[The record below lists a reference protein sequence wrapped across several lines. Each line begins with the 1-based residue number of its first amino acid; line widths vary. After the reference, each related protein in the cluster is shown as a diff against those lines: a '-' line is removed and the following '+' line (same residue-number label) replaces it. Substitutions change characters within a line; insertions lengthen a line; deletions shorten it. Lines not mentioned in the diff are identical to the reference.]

1 MLSPIN
7 ERRGNPAP
15 DVLRTRAQT
24 FRAWRGV
31 AVCALL
37 VVGVSALPV
46 SADES
51 VDEGDGI
58 IYFPVDRT
66 GEPDGE
72 ATVHYTT
79 CPTPLAADTAATAAC
94 TGFVGT
100 AVAGVDYMP
109 SSGPITFP
117 DGDGEPKRVAVVI
130 VDDRIDE
137 DDETFHFVIFAPVG
151 LEIPSGDGDAVGT
164 IRDDDPAP
172 VLSVDSPEVGEHEG
186 PLVFS
191 LTLDRPSARQL
202 AVPWQTSPSTATAGE
217 DYTHASGVVDFT
229 AGETVGAVVV
239 QIVDDDIAENDETL
253 LLVLDS
259 IPDLSGTGTFAGVIV
274 DDDRPEAEP
283 TVNVVGAVV
292 AEGSA
297 GGAVEFAV
305 SLGHASRTAIE
316 VVVVTADGT
325 AKSSGTGVAERDY
338 VAIEQQTLV
347 FAAGTRARTVRVAI
361 NDDDVSEESPESF
374 YLRIVSAT
382 GAVVGSDGEAMI
394 TDDEARPQPFFSG
407 KEPDGA
413 IRVDEGIGTVAVPVS
428 LSGKSDRAFA
438 VEFGTRT
445 LYAPRATAGVDFEDT
460 LRSLTFRPGETSGYS
475 TELTIIDD
483 VDVEAN
489 EVFELWV
496 VERGTTTG
504 EAVVVI
510 IVDNDLHP
518 GISVGDS
525 VGDEGSAMTFDVTLS
540 ASSVNEIT
548 VQWATAD
555 HDAKSDEGDYR
566 SANGMLTFARGQT
579 RKRISVVTLQ
589 DELAEPDERFKVE
602 LTDPTNAT
610 LADGVGYGTI
620 EDDDPDVRCERIEGA
635 SAVESDEAIEFVI
648 KIDKPSGKSVSML
661 YATADVSAR
670 NGEDYTRKTGTARIQ
685 PGQTQTSVLVALIDD
700 EAMESSEQLRLNLSN
715 YANLERCTPSWL
727 PGTIFDDDSSTHALS
742 IEGGTGN
749 ESDDTLDFVVTLEPA
764 STDTVTVGYATRDD
778 GATGGEDFVAQTDQ
792 LTFTAGETSKTV
804 AVTLVEDDLAEGTE
818 TFQVVL
824 RDPENAH
831 LAPGGRS
838 RAVGTIIDND
848 VAPMVSVEA
857 ASGTEGPSGTITFPV
872 RLSRATGDAI
882 SVRYRMK
889 PGTANAGADF
899 VSASS
904 TLTIPAGSDRASL
917 VVSLTDNALSEPDE
931 TFTVEI
937 FEPRNATLSQAVAT
951 GTIEDDESPP
961 SFTQPSTYR
970 YREGS
975 QMEWTLSLTPESPR
989 SEYPIELR
997 VYNEHGTASKRD
1009 YRSFDKRFLLAAGR
1023 RSIGLQSITYISND
1037 SVDEDDETFSAHFSI
1052 VDGHVKPDAWSVTV
1066 VIEDTNDPPSIGVSS
1081 PRGREG
1087 AAADFKLRLS
1097 ASSTREITVQYATQ
1111 HGTATADDFDAVQGT
1126 LVFSPGQVSKT
1137 VRVALRADGVNEPEE
1152 ETFSLTLSAP
1162 TNARLTKP
1170 APPKDWHDDFSWGG
1184 KAEGVVL
1191 DGDGEPALSI
1201 ADAEATEGTSGLDFA
1216 VTMTPPNHQD
1226 VLVDY
1231 TVVAGTAL
1239 EAEDYTRTATPGRL
1253 RFPPGVTRIVL
1264 PVAVVDDEV
1273 AELTETLEVRLS
1285 SPRYAVI
1292 TDRPEIALARRIAVG
1307 TILDDDEIEV
1317 TVGDASGN
1325 EGETVTFTVSL
1336 TGVTDAE
1343 IVATYALSDGTA
1355 LSGSDYDP
1363 TSGGPT
1369 GSLRFA
1375 AGVTS
1380 ATVQV
1385 ELLDDDLDEA
1395 PETFVLT
1402 LTGVT
1407 EGSARIDPDAGRAM
1421 GTINDTDVAPTVSI
1435 AEEPVAE
1442 EGGTLAF
1449 TVSLEKPSGQTVTVS
1464 YATADD
1470 TATAGDDYETGRG
1483 ALSFQP
1489 GETSHTVSVAVLDDM
1504 VDEPNETLF
1513 LSLTEAT
1520 NASLDVATATGTILD
1535 NDASSS
1541 VIELT
1546 AEPAS
1551 LSEDG
1556 GASTVA
1562 VTATLDLNARAE
1574 ATTVTVSVTGSGDVE
1589 AVDYEPVDNFE
1600 VVIAAGARSGVGT
1613 FTLTPEDDGVDEKD
1627 ETLAVTGVSYLPVTE
1642 TSVTL
1647 ADDDQT
1653 STSIMLTAVPSRLS
1667 ENDGDTEVTVTATL
1681 DIAARTSATTV
1692 TVAVE
1697 GSGAPDAVDFADVQD
1712 FTITIPPG
1720 ETSGKATFT
1729 VTPEDDLADELDET
1743 LSAEGMSDLP
1753 VTGTSVSLVDDDE
1766 RSTYILLS
1774 ADPARVSEGA
1784 DAATVAV
1791 TATLDAGARTVETTV
1806 AVTVTGSGSN
1816 DAVDYAPVS
1825 DFEIVIG
1832 AGDTSGTGTFELE
1845 PEDDAVAESNETLT
1859 VSGTSV
1865 LDVRSATVT
1874 VVDDDRESTGIDLSA
1889 FPSQVAEGAGPTEVT
1904 VTASLDRAA
1913 RQAATTVT
1921 VAVTGSGQAR
1931 AVDFQ
1936 AVPDFAITIP
1946 ANAASGTGT
1955 FTLVPLDDAIAELD
1969 ETLDVSGTSD
1979 LPVTR
1984 TDVALADD
1992 DEASSRILLSAVPSR
2007 LSENDGDT
2015 EVTVTATLDIAARTS
2030 ATTVTVSV
2038 TGSGDVEAVDYEP
2051 VDNFE
2056 VVIAAGARSG
2066 VGTFTLTPE
2075 DDGVDE
2081 KDETLAVTGVSYLP
2095 VTETSVTLA
2104 DDDQT
2109 STSIM
2114 LTAVPSRLSENDG
2127 DTEVTVTATLD
2138 IAARTSATTVTV
2150 AVEGSGA
2157 PDAVDFADVQD
2168 FTITI
2173 PPGETSGKA
2182 TFTVTPEDDLADE
2195 LDETLSAEGM
2205 SDLPVTGTSVSLVD
2219 DDERSTYILLSA
2231 DPARVSEGADAATVA
2246 VTATLDAGA
2255 RTVETTVAV
2264 TVTGSGSNDA
2274 VDYAPVS
2281 DFEIVIGAGDTSGTG
2296 TFELE
2301 PEDDAVAE
2309 SNETLTVSGTSVLD
2323 VRSATVTVVDDDA
2336 ESTGIDLSAFPSQVA
2351 EGAGPTEV
2359 KVTASLDRAARQA
2372 ATTVTVAV
2380 TGSGQARAV
2389 DFQAVPDFAITIP
2402 ANAASGTGT
2411 FTLVALDDAIAE
2423 LDETLDVSGTSDL
2436 PVTRTDVALADDD
2449 EASSRILLSA
2459 VPSRLSENDGDTEV
2473 TVTATLDIA
2482 ARTSAT
2488 TVTVAVEG
2496 SGAPD
2501 AVDFADVQDF
2511 TITIPPGETSGKAT
2525 FTVTPE
2531 DDLADELDETL
2542 SAEGMSDLPV
2552 TGTSVSLVDD
2562 DERSTYILL
2571 SADPARVSE
2580 GADAAT
2586 VAVTATLDAGARTV
2600 ETTVAVTVT
2609 GSGSNDAVDYAPV
2622 SDFEIVIGAG
2632 DTSGTG
2638 TFELE
2643 PEDDAVAES
2652 NETLTVSGTSVLD
2665 VRSATVTV
2673 VDDDAE
2679 STGIDL
2685 SAFPSQVAEGAGPTE
2700 VKVTASLDRA
2710 ARQAATTVTVA
2721 VTGSGQ
2727 ARAVDFQAVP
2737 DFAITIPANAASG
2750 TGTFTLVALDDAIAE
2765 LDETLDVSGTS
2776 DLPVTRTDVALA
2788 DDDEASSRILLSA
2801 VPGRVS
2807 EGDGATR
2814 VTVTATVDRAR
2825 RQQETTVAVSVSGS
2839 GDADAV
2845 DFVSVP
2851 DFAITIPAN
2860 AASGTGTFMLTPV
2873 DDAIA
2878 ELDETLDVS
2887 GTSDLPVTRTD
2898 VTLADDDEASSRILL
2913 SAVPGRVS
2921 EGAGATPVTV
2931 TATLDRARRQQET
2944 TVAVSVTGSGDA
2956 GAVDFVSVPGF
2967 AITIPANAASGTG
2980 TFTLTPVDDAIA
2992 ELDETLDVSGTS
3004 DLPVTRTRVTLADD
3018 DEASSRILLSA
3029 VPGRVSEGAG
3039 ATRVTVT
3046 ATLDRARRQQE
3057 TTVAVSVSG
3066 SGDAGAADF
3075 VSVPDFRITIPANAA
3090 SGTGTFTLTPVDDA
3104 IAELDETLDVSGRS
3118 DLPVTRTNVTLADDD
3133 EASSRIR
3140 LSADPARVSEGD
3152 GPVAVAVTRPWT
3164 AAAPGGD
3171 DRGRVGDGQRRCGR
3185 GGLRVGS
3192 GLPDHHSRERGE
3204 RHGHVHPDAGG
3215 RPDRRGGR
3223 GADGIRRL
3231 RSTGELGDHGTAG
3244 RRRGVVAHPAVGRSG
3259 AGVRGRRPGGGG
3271 GDRVP
3276 GPWRA
3281 PGGDDRGRVG
3291 DGQRRCGRGG
3301 LRVGCGLR
3309 DHHSRERPEWH
3320 RHVHVDTGGR
3330 PDRRGGRGADGI
3342 RRLRSTG
3349 ELGDHGTAGR
3359 RRGVDAHPAVG
3370 RSGAGVR
3377 GRRLG
3382 GGGGDSVPGPRSA
3395 PGGDDRGRVGVGQRQ
3410 SRGGGLRRGCGLPDH
3425 HRGERPEW
3433 HRHVHVDTGGR
3444 RRGGGGRDAGVDG
3457 RIGPAG
3463 HAGIGGFGGRRRDGE
3478 PRAVDRRCRGGGGRG
3493 RTTVRGDAGRPERG
3507 GSDGGLCDGGPG
3519 GVPGSGRRGGNRLR
3533 ERGGDADVR
3542 ARRGVANDRG
3552 IGYRRQ
3558 RGRAGRNVRAC
3569 AGRPA
3574 RRDAWP
3580 RVGAGH
3586 DPG

>member
-1 MLSPIN
+1 
-7 ERRGNPAP
+7 
-15 DVLRTRAQT
+15 
-24 FRAWRGV
+24 
-31 AVCALL
+31 
-37 VVGVSALPV
+37 
-46 SADES
+46 
-51 VDEGDGI
+51 
-58 IYFPVDRT
+58 
-66 GEPDGE
+66 
-72 ATVHYTT
+72 
-79 CPTPLAADTAATAAC
+79 
-94 TGFVGT
+94 
-100 AVAGVDYMP
+100 
-109 SSGPITFP
+109 
-117 DGDGEPKRVAVVI
+117 
-130 VDDRIDE
+130 
-137 DDETFHFVIFAPVG
+137 
-151 LEIPSGDGDAVGT
+151 
-164 IRDDDPAP
+164 
-172 VLSVDSPEVGEHEG
+172 
-186 PLVFS
+186 
-191 LTLDRPSARQL
+191 
-202 AVPWQTSPSTATAGE
+202 
-217 DYTHASGVVDFT
+217 
-229 AGETVGAVVV
+229 
-239 QIVDDDIAENDETL
+239 
-253 LLVLDS
+253 
-259 IPDLSGTGTFAGVIV
+259 
-274 DDDRPEAEP
+274 
-283 TVNVVGAVV
+283 
-292 AEGSA
+292 
-297 GGAVEFAV
+297 
-305 SLGHASRTAIE
+305 
-316 VVVVTADGT
+316 
-325 AKSSGTGVAERDY
+325 
-338 VAIEQQTLV
+338 
-347 FAAGTRARTVRVAI
+347 
-361 NDDDVSEESPESF
+361 
-374 YLRIVSAT
+374 
-382 GAVVGSDGEAMI
+382 MI

-407 KEPDGA
+407 KDPDAA

-428 LSGKSDRAFA
+428 LSGKSDRAVA

-445 LYAPRATAGVDFEDT
+445 LYAPMATAGVDFEDT
-460 LRSLTFRPGETSGYS
+460 LRSLTFQPGETSGYS

-483 VDVEAN
+483 ADVEEN

-504 EAVVVI
+504 EVVVVI
-510 IVDNDLHP
+510 IADNDLHP

-566 SANGMLTFARGQT
+566 SANGMLKFARRQT

-635 SAVESDEAIEFVI
+635 IAVESDEAIEFVI

-749 ESDDTLDFVVTLEPA
+749 ESDDTIDFVVTLEPA

-824 RDPENAH
+824 SDPENAH

-872 RLSRATGDAI
+872 RLSRATGDAV

-904 TLTIPAGSDRASL
+904 TLTIPAGSDRAGL
-917 VVSLTDNALSEPDE
+917 VVSLTDNELSEPDE

-975 QMEWTLSLTPESPR
+975 EVKWTLSLTPESPR

-1009 YRSFDKRFLLAAGR
+1009 YRSFDERFLLAAGR

-1037 SVDEDDETFSAHFSI
+1037 SVDEDDEAFSAHFSI

-1066 VIEDTNDPPSIGVSS
+1066 VIEDTNDPPSIGVST

-1087 AAADFKLRLS
+1087 ATADFKLRLS
-1097 ASSTREITVQYATQ
+1097 ASSTREIIVQYATQ
-1111 HGTATADDFDAVQGT
+1111 YGTATADDFDAVQGT

-1137 VRVALRADGVNEPEE
+1137 VRVALRADGVNEADE

-1170 APPKDWHDDFSWGG
+1170 APPMDWYDGFSWDGT
-1184 KAEGVVL
+1184 AEGVVL

-1201 ADAEATEGTSGLDFA
+1201 ADAQTTEGPSGLEFA

-1239 EAEDYTRTATPGRL
+1239 ETEDYTRSTYRGRLTFTPGE
-1253 RFPPGVTRIVL
+1253 TREVL
-1264 PVAVVDDEV
+1264 SVAVVDDEV
-1273 AELTETLEVRLS
+1273 AELTETLEVQLS

-1292 TDRPEIALARRIAVG
+1292 TDRPEITLTRRLAVG
-1307 TILDDDEIEV
+1307 TILDDDQVEV
-1317 TVGDASGN
+1317 TVGDASGD

-1336 TGVTDAE
+1336 AGGVTDAE
-1343 IVATYALSDGTA
+1343 IVANYALSDGTA
-1355 LSGSDYDP
+1355 LSGSDYEP
-1363 TSGGPT
+1363 ASGSPT

-1375 AGVTS
+1375 PGVTS

-1385 ELLDDDLDEA
+1385 ELLDDDVDEA
-1395 PETFVLT
+1395 PENFVLA

-1407 EGSARIDPDAGRAM
+1407 GGSARIDSDAGRAM
-1421 GTINDTDVAPTVSI
+1421 GTINDTDVPPTVSI
-1435 AEEPVAE
+1435 VEEPVAE

-1449 TVSLEKPSGQTVTVS
+1449 PVSLEKPSGQIVTVS

-1470 TATAGDDYETGRG
+1470 TATAGDDYETDGD

-1489 GETSHTVSVAVLDDM
+1489 GETSLTVEVAVIDDS
-1504 VDEPNETLF
+1504 VDEPDETLT
-1513 LSLTEAT
+1513 LNLTEAM

-1647 ADDDQT
+1647 ADDDEA
-1653 STSIMLTAVPSRLS
+1653 STSIVLTAVPSRLS

-1681 DIAARTSATTV
+1681 DIAARTT
-1692 TVAVE
+1692 
-1697 GSGAPDAVDFADVQD
+1697 
-1712 FTITIPPG
+1712 
-1720 ETSGKATFT
+1720 
-1729 VTPEDDLADELDET
+1729 
-1743 LSAEGMSDLP
+1743 
-1753 VTGTSVSLVDDDE
+1753 
-1766 RSTYILLS
+1766 
-1774 ADPARVSEGA
+1774 
-1784 DAATVAV
+1784 
-1791 TATLDAGARTVETTV
+1791 
-1806 AVTVTGSGSN
+1806 
-1816 DAVDYAPVS
+1816 
-1825 DFEIVIG
+1825 
-1832 AGDTSGTGTFELE
+1832 
-1845 PEDDAVAESNETLT
+1845 
-1859 VSGTSV
+1859 
-1865 LDVRSATVT
+1865 
-1874 VVDDDRESTGIDLSA
+1874 
-1889 FPSQVAEGAGPTEVT
+1889 
-1904 VTASLDRAA
+1904 
-1913 RQAATTVT
+1913 
-1921 VAVTGSGQAR
+1921 
-1931 AVDFQ
+1931 
-1936 AVPDFAITIP
+1936 
-1946 ANAASGTGT
+1946 
-1955 FTLVPLDDAIAELD
+1955 
-1969 ETLDVSGTSD
+1969 
-1979 LPVTR
+1979 
-1984 TDVALADD
+1984 
-1992 DEASSRILLSAVPSR
+1992 
-2007 LSENDGDT
+2007 
-2015 EVTVTATLDIAARTS
+2015 
-2030 ATTVTVSV
+2030 
-2038 TGSGDVEAVDYEP
+2038 
-2051 VDNFE
+2051 
-2056 VVIAAGARSG
+2056 
-2066 VGTFTLTPE
+2066 
-2075 DDGVDE
+2075 
-2081 KDETLAVTGVSYLP
+2081 
-2095 VTETSVTLA
+2095 
-2104 DDDQT
+2104 
-2109 STSIM
+2109 
-2114 LTAVPSRLSENDG
+2114 
-2127 DTEVTVTATLD
+2127 
-2138 IAARTSATTVTV
+2138 ATTVTV

-2359 KVTASLDRAARQA
+2359 KVTASLNRAARQA

-2402 ANAASGTGT
+2402 ANAPSGTGT
-2411 FTLVALDDAIAE
+2411 FTLVPLDDAIAE

-2436 PVTRTDVALADDD
+2436 PVARTDVTLADDD
-2449 EASSRILLSA
+2449 EASTSIVLTA

-2482 ARTSAT
+2482 ARTTAT

-2700 VKVTASLDRA
+2700 VKVTASLNRA

-2750 TGTFTLVALDDAIAE
+2750 TGTFTLVPLDDAIAE
-2765 LDETLDVSGTS
+2765 L
-2776 DLPVTRTDVALA
+2776 
-2788 DDDEASSRILLSA
+2788 
-2801 VPGRVS
+2801 GR
-2807 EGDGATR
+2807 
-2814 VTVTATVDRAR
+2814 
-2825 RQQETTVAVSVSGS
+2825 
-2839 GDADAV
+2839 DA
-2845 DFVSVP
+2845 
-2851 DFAITIPAN
+2851 
-2860 AASGTGTFMLTPV
+2860 
-2873 DDAIA
+2873 
-2878 ELDETLDVS
+2878 
-2887 GTSDLPVTRTD
+2887 
-2898 VTLADDDEASSRILL
+2898 
-2913 SAVPGRVS
+2913 
-2921 EGAGATPVTV
+2921 
-2931 TATLDRARRQQET
+2931 
-2944 TVAVSVTGSGDA
+2944 
-2956 GAVDFVSVPGF
+2956 
-2967 AITIPANAASGTG
+2967 
-2980 TFTLTPVDDAIA
+2980 
-2992 ELDETLDVSGTS
+2992 
-3004 DLPVTRTRVTLADD
+3004 
-3018 DEASSRILLSA
+3018 
-3029 VPGRVSEGAG
+3029 
-3039 ATRVTVT
+3039 
-3046 ATLDRARRQQE
+3046 
-3057 TTVAVSVSG
+3057 
-3066 SGDAGAADF
+3066 
-3075 VSVPDFRITIPANAA
+3075 
-3090 SGTGTFTLTPVDDA
+3090 
-3104 IAELDETLDVSGRS
+3104 
-3118 DLPVTRTNVTLADDD
+3118 
-3133 EASSRIR
+3133 
-3140 LSADPARVSEGD
+3140 
-3152 GPVAVAVTRPWT
+3152 
-3164 AAAPGGD
+3164 
-3171 DRGRVGDGQRRCGR
+3171 GRVGDVRPAGHADGRDAGRRRRGVVAHPAVGGSGAGIGRRRSDPGDGDGDRGPRSAATGDYGCGDGVGQRRCGR

-3192 GLPDHHSRERGE
+3192 GLRDNHSRERGE
-3204 RHGHVHPDAGG
+3204 RQGDVHPDAGG

-3223 GADGIRRL
+3223 DADGIRRL
-3231 RSTGELGDHGTAG
+3231 RSAGDAGDHGTAG
-3244 RRRGVVAHPAVGRSG
+3244 RRRGVHAHPAVGRSG
-3259 AGVRGRRPGGGG
+3259 AGVRGRRPGGGD

-3276 GPWRA
+3276 GPRSA
-3281 PGGDDRGRVG
+3281 TGGDDRDRVG
-3291 DGQRRCGRGG
+3291 VGERRCGRGG
-3301 LRVGCGLR
+3301 LR
-3309 DHHSRERPEWH
+3309 
-3320 RHVHVDTGGR
+3320 
-3330 PDRRGGRGADGI
+3330 RGG
-3342 RRLRSTG
+3342 
-3349 ELGDHGTAGR
+3349 
-3359 RRGVDAHPAVG
+3359 
-3370 RSGAGVR
+3370 
-3377 GRRLG
+3377 
-3382 GGGGDSVPGPRSA
+3382 
-3395 PGGDDRGRVGVGQRQ
+3395 
-3410 SRGGGLRRGCGLPDH
+3410 GLPDH
-3425 HRGERPEW
+3425 HRGERPE
-3433 HRHVHVDTGGR
+3433 RHGDVHAGAVGR
-3444 RRGGGGRDAGVDG
+3444 RHRGIGRDAGRVGDV
-3457 RIGPAG
+3457 RPAG
-3463 HAGIGGFGGRRRDGE
+3463 HADGRDAGRRRRGVVAH
-3478 PRAVDRRCRGGGGRG
+3478 PACRRFRGGYRKAP
-3493 RTTVRGDAGRPERG
+3493 VR
-3507 GSDGGLCDGGPG
+3507 
-3519 GVPGSGRRGGNRLR
+3519 
-3533 ERGGDADVR
+3533 
-3542 ARRGVANDRG
+3542 
-3552 IGYRRQ
+3552 
-3558 RGRAGRNVRAC
+3558 
-3569 AGRPA
+3569 
-3574 RRDAWP
+3574 P
-3580 RVGAGH
+3580 R
-3586 DPG
+3586 